1 VAELLVLLG
10 LLGWLLGMVAERR
23 LAWRCSALDWPLG
36 LLIAL
41 VFVQLALGNRP
52 LVAWALAPSGSP
64 DALPAFPS
72 LVLALGTLAPTHTIG
87 ALRIFLTYAGAYV
100 LVIHLIRTRAQL
112 DRLMSTLLILGGGL
126 AFLGLLDYLGREAWL
141 LRWRNT
147 PATGRLSGTFAN
159 PDHFGAWLTM
169 LIFLG
174 IGYLLARRGPA
185 AGAPSLRDLLR
196 SPARREEA
204 ARRYLPFIALVTMAV
219 ALVFTLSRGAVVS
232 ALVAAL
238 LLLVLLRALRRIR
251 RSLALLGSLLVATV
265 AYGAWIGFEPFLT
278 RVWHADYTGRWVQTL
293 SSLPMLRSFPLLGI
307 GLGTYQDIFV
317 RYQPAVLD
325 PGRVY
330 YTYAH
335 NDLLQLVLELGVVG
349 AVLLLALF
357 WTTTRDLLGAHL
369 LGRAAC
375 PIGGGEAEG
384 ARRNDPFSVGL
395 AVGALSGV
403 VALLIHSLFDFAARI
418 PANGILAATALG
430 IATVALHTRFS
441 PTGERLLTRIRV
453 WSLEDGR
460 LFPVTLGSMAVILS
474 LVLMVWVVRP
484 PLVAARLAEAT
495 RAGVDRATAIRRV
508 EAALALNARDE
519 RALAVRGRLRRQAAL
534 EIWGTGVTPEGRV
547 LPSWEEREQAA
558 LPLATGAVQDHRAA
572 IRGVPS
578 EPTYHGDLARAEWTL
593 ALLDPRDKP
602 QHLAAA
608 LAAFS
613 RAATLAPN
621 DPFIQEALA
630 TFAVPQGGQATEI
643 GLRAA
648 RAVVALDP
656 GRLPDLLDQF
666 LLQGLSPAQWVAMV
680 PETALDRADL
690 GTLLEQRAL
699 FAGAAEAYRQAIEV
713 APSPQ
718 SALTYWLRARLRL
731 RERSPR
737 EALRDIDMA
746 LAQDPDNPELHLV
759 RAEALA
765 ALGDVGALTAYR
777 LAVLK
782 AELPGGR
789 PAGQPFG
796 VQTPRVQ
803 ALVSRAL
810 EPSPGPERYHRAL
823 AQYLADRGLW
833 EQALPEW
840 DAVLAA
846 VPGDAAAHFAR
857 GIVLDALGK
866 GTPALQEYRQA
877 VALDGTRSAFR
888 LRLARR
894 LWETEQYYQAMN
906 EWRSVLGPD
915 PGNLEAR
922 LGLARGAAKAG
933 DRATAAQEYLRIL
946 QIVPDQPEAR
956 RELARLGRAGGP

>member
-64 DALPAFPS
+64 DAPPAFPS
-72 LVLALGTLAPTHTIG
+72 LVLTLGTLAPTHTIS

-174 IGYLLARRGPA
+174 IGYLLARSGPA
-185 AGAPSLRDLLR
+185 AGGPSLRGLLR
-196 SPARREEA
+196 SSARREEA
-204 ARRYLPFIALVTMAV
+204 ARRYLPFLALLIMAL

-232 ALVAAL
+232 ALIAVL
-238 LLLVLLRALRRIR
+238 LLLALLRALSRIR
-251 RSLALLGSLLVATV
+251 RSLALVGALLVATMGY
-265 AYGAWIGFEPFLT
+265 AAWIGFDPFLT
-278 RVWHADYTGRWVQTL
+278 RLWHADYTGRWVQTL

-317 RYQPAVLD
+317 RYQPAALD

-357 WTTTRDLLGAHL
+357 WNTTRDLLGAHL

-375 PIGGGEAEG
+375 PVGGGEAEG

-395 AVGALSGV
+395 AVGALSGM
-403 VALLIHSLFDFAARI
+403 VALLVHSLFDFAARI
-418 PANGILAATALG
+418 PANGILAAACLG

-441 PTGERLLTRIRV
+441 PTGERLLTRVRV
-453 WSLEDGR
+453 WTLADGR
-460 LFPVTLGSMAVILS
+460 LFPVTLGAMAIVLS
-474 LVLMVWVVRP
+474 LVLMVWIVRP

-495 RAGVDRATAIRRV
+495 RPGVDRFTAIHRA

-534 EIWGTGVTPEGRV
+534 DIWNTGATPDGRV
-547 LPSWEEREQAA
+547 LPSWEERLQAA
-558 LPLATGAVQDHRAA
+558 LPLAIGAVQDHRAA
-572 IRGVPS
+572 IRDVPS

-593 ALLDPRDKP
+593 ALLDSRDKS

-613 RAATLAPN
+613 RAAVLAPN

-630 TFAVPQGGQATEI
+630 AFAVPQGGEATEI

-648 RAVVALDP
+648 RAVVARDP
-656 GRLPDLLDQF
+656 GRLPDLIDQF
-666 LLQGLSPAQWVAMV
+666 LPQGLTPVQWVALV
-680 PETALDRADL
+680 PESAVDRADL

-699 FAGAAEAYRQAIEV
+699 LAGAAEAYRRAIEV
-713 APSPQ
+713 APSDQ
-718 SALTYWLRARLRL
+718 VALPYWLSARLRL

-737 EALRDIDMA
+737 EALRDVERA
-746 LAQDPDNPELHLV
+746 LAQDPNNPELHLV

-765 ALGDVGALTAYR
+765 ALGDATALTAFR

-782 AELPGGR
+782 AEMPAGR
-789 PAGQPFG
+789 PADRPFG
-796 VQTPRVQ
+796 ALPPRVET
-803 ALVSRAL
+803 LVSRAL
-810 EPSPGPERYHRAL
+810 EAPAGPARYHRAL
-823 AQYLADRGLW
+823 AQYLMGRALW
-833 EQALPEW
+833 DQALPEW
-840 DAVLAA
+840 EAVLAA
-846 VPGDAAAHFAR
+846 VPGDAEAHFAR
-857 GIVLDALGK
+857 GVVLDALGRADS
-866 GTPALQEYRQA
+866 ALQEYRQA
-877 VALDGTRSAFR
+877 VILDGTRRAFR

-906 EWRSVLGPD
+906 EWQSVLGQD

-922 LGLARGAAKAG
+922 LGLARAATKAG
-933 DRATAAQEYLRIL
+933 DRAAAAQEYLRIL

-956 RELARLGRAGGP
+956 QELARLGRAPGP

>member
-1 VAELLVLLG
+1 MLLG

-64 DALPAFPS
+64 DAPPAFPS
-72 LVLALGTLAPTHTIG
+72 LVLTLGTLAPTHTIS

-185 AGAPSLRDLLR
+185 AGGPSLRGLLR
-196 SPARREEA
+196 SPARREET
-204 ARRYLPFIALVTMAV
+204 ARRYLPFLALVIMAV

-232 ALVAAL
+232 ALLAVL
-238 LLLVLLRALRRIR
+238 LLLALLRALSRIR
-251 RSLALLGSLLVATV
+251 RSLALVGALLVATMGY
-265 AYGAWIGFEPFLT
+265 AAWIGFDPFLT
-278 RVWHADYTGRWVQTL
+278 RLWHADYTGRWVQTL

-317 RYQPAVLD
+317 RYQPAALD

-357 WTTTRDLLGAHL
+357 WNTTRDLLGAHL

-375 PIGGGEAEG
+375 PVGGGEAEG

-395 AVGALSGV
+395 AVGALSGI
-403 VALLIHSLFDFAARI
+403 VALLVHSLFDFAARI
-418 PANGILAATALG
+418 PANGILAAACLG

-441 PTGERLLTRIRV
+441 PTGERLLTRVRV
-453 WSLEDGR
+453 WSLADGR
-460 LFPVTLGSMAVILS
+460 LFPVTLGAMAIVLS
-474 LVLMVWVVRP
+474 LVLMVWIVRP

-495 RAGVDRATAIRRV
+495 RPGVDRFTAIHRA
-508 EAALALNARDE
+508 EAALALNGRDE

-534 EIWGTGVTPEGRV
+534 DIWNTGATPDGRL
-547 LPSWEEREQAA
+547 LPSWEERLQAA
-558 LPLATGAVQDHRAA
+558 LPLAIGAVQDHRAA

-593 ALLDPRDKP
+593 ALLDSRDKS

-613 RAATLAPN
+613 RAAVLAPN

-630 TFAVPQGGQATEI
+630 AFAVPQGGEATEI

-648 RAVVALDP
+648 RAVVARDP
-656 GRLPDLLDQF
+656 GRLPDLIDQF
-666 LLQGLSPAQWVAMV
+666 LPQGLTPVQWVALV
-680 PETALDRADL
+680 PESAVDRADL

-699 FAGAAEAYRQAIEV
+699 LAGAAEAYRRAIEV
-713 APSPQ
+713 APSDQ
-718 SALTYWLRARLRL
+718 VALPYWLSARLRL

-737 EALRDIDMA
+737 EALRDVERA
-746 LAQDPDNPELHLV
+746 LAQDPNNPELHLV

-765 ALGDVGALTAYR
+765 ALGDATALTAFR

-782 AELPGGR
+782 AEMPAGR
-789 PAGQPFG
+789 PTDRPFG
-796 VQTPRVQ
+796 ALPPRVET
-803 ALVSRAL
+803 LVSRAL
-810 EPSPGPERYHRAL
+810 EAPAGPARYHRAL
-823 AQYLADRGLW
+823 AQYLMGRALW
-833 EQALPEW
+833 DQALPEW
-840 DAVLAA
+840 EAVLAA
-846 VPGDAAAHFAR
+846 VPGDAEAHFAR
-857 GIVLDALGK
+857 GVVLDALGRADS
-866 GTPALQEYRQA
+866 ALQEYRQA
-877 VALDGTRSAFR
+877 VILDGTRRAFR

-906 EWRSVLGPD
+906 EWQSVLGQD

-922 LGLARGAAKAG
+922 FGLARAAAKAG
-933 DRATAAQEYLRIL
+933 DRAAAAQEYLRIL

-956 RELARLGRAGGP
+956 RELGRLGRAAGS

>member
-1 VAELLVLLG
+1 MLLG

-64 DALPAFPS
+64 DAPPAFPS
-72 LVLALGTLAPTHTIG
+72 LVLTLGTLAPTHTIS

-174 IGYLLARRGPA
+174 IGYLLARSGPA
-185 AGAPSLRDLLR
+185 AGGPSLRGLLR
-196 SPARREEA
+196 SSARREEA
-204 ARRYLPFIALVTMAV
+204 ARRYLPFLALVIMAV

-232 ALVAAL
+232 ALIAVL
-238 LLLVLLRALRRIR
+238 LLLALLRALSRIR
-251 RSLALLGSLLVATV
+251 RSLALVGALLVATMGY
-265 AYGAWIGFEPFLT
+265 AAWIGFDPFLT
-278 RVWHADYTGRWVQTL
+278 RLWHADYTGRWVQTL

-317 RYQPAVLD
+317 RYQPAALD

-357 WTTTRDLLGAHL
+357 WNTTRDLLGAHL

-375 PIGGGEAEG
+375 PVGGGEAEG

-395 AVGALSGV
+395 AVGALSGI
-403 VALLIHSLFDFAARI
+403 VALLVHSLFDFAARI
-418 PANGILAATALG
+418 PANGILAAACLG

-441 PTGERLLTRIRV
+441 PTGERLLTRVRV
-453 WSLEDGR
+453 WTLADGR
-460 LFPVTLGSMAVILS
+460 LFPVTLGAMAIILS
-474 LVLMVWVVRP
+474 LVLMVWIVRP

-495 RAGVDRATAIRRV
+495 RPGVDRFTAIHRA
-508 EAALALNARDE
+508 EAALALNGRDE

-534 EIWGTGVTPEGRV
+534 DIWNTGATPDGRV
-547 LPSWEEREQAA
+547 LPSWEERLQAA

-572 IRGVPS
+572 IRSVPS

-593 ALLDPRDKP
+593 ALLDSRDKS

-613 RAATLAPN
+613 RAAVLAPN

-630 TFAVPQGGQATEI
+630 AFAVPQGGEATDI

-648 RAVVALDP
+648 RAVVARDP
-656 GRLPDLLDQF
+656 GRLPDLIDQF
-666 LLQGLSPAQWVAMV
+666 LPQGLTPVQWVALV
-680 PETALDRADL
+680 PESAVDRADL

-699 FAGAAEAYRQAIEV
+699 LAGAAEAYRRAIEV
-713 APSPQ
+713 APSDQ
-718 SALTYWLRARLRL
+718 VALPYWLSARLRL

-737 EALRDIDMA
+737 EALRDVERA
-746 LAQDPDNPELHLV
+746 LAQDPNNPELHLV

-765 ALGDVGALTAYR
+765 ALGDATALTAFR

-782 AELPGGR
+782 AEMPAGR
-789 PAGQPFG
+789 PTDRPFG
-796 VQTPRVQ
+796 ALPPRVET
-803 ALVSRAL
+803 LVSRAL
-810 EPSPGPERYHRAL
+810 EAPAGPARYHRAL
-823 AQYLADRGLW
+823 AQYLMGRALW
-833 EQALPEW
+833 DQALPEW
-840 DAVLAA
+840 EAVLAA
-846 VPGDAAAHFAR
+846 VPGDAEAHFAR
-857 GIVLDALGK
+857 GVVLDALGRADS
-866 GTPALQEYRQA
+866 ALQEYRQA
-877 VALDGTRSAFR
+877 VILDGTRRAFR

-906 EWRSVLGPD
+906 EWQSVLGQD

-922 LGLARGAAKAG
+922 FGLARAAAKAG
-933 DRATAAQEYLRIL
+933 DRAAAAQEYLRIL

-956 RELARLGRAGGP
+956 RELGRLGRAAGS

>member
-1 VAELLVLLG
+1 MAQLLVLLG

-52 LVAWALAPSGSP
+52 LVAWALAPPGSP
-64 DALPAFPS
+64 DAPPAFPS
-72 LVLALGTLAPTHTIG
+72 LVLTLGTLAPPHTIS

-185 AGAPSLRDLLR
+185 AGGPSLRGLLH
-196 SPARREEA
+196 SPTRREEA
-204 ARRYLPFIALVTMAV
+204 ARRYLPFLALVIMAV

-232 ALVAAL
+232 FLIAVL
-238 LLLVLLRALRRIR
+238 LLLALLRALSRIR
-251 RSLALLGSLLVATV
+251 RSLALVGALLVATIGY
-265 AYGAWIGFEPFLT
+265 AAWIGFEPFLT
-278 RVWHADYTGRWVQTL
+278 RLWHADYTGRWVQTL

-317 RYQPAVLD
+317 RYQPAVLQ

-349 AVLLLALF
+349 AVLLLALL
-357 WTTTRDLLGAHL
+357 WKTTRDLLGAHL

-375 PIGGGEAEG
+375 PVGGGEAEG

-395 AVGALSGV
+395 AVGALSGI
-403 VALLIHSLFDFAARI
+403 VALLAHSLFDFAARI
-418 PANGILAATALG
+418 PANGILAAASLG

-441 PTGERLLTRIRV
+441 PTGERLLTRVRV
-453 WSLEDGR
+453 WTLADGR
-460 LFPVTLGSMAVILS
+460 LFPVTLGAVAIILS
-474 LVLMVWVVRP
+474 LVLTMWIVRP
-484 PLVAARLAEAT
+484 PLVAVRLAEAT
-495 RAGVDRATAIRRV
+495 RPGVDRFTAIHRAD
-508 EAALALNARDE
+508 AALVLNARDE

-534 EIWGTGVTPEGRV
+534 DIWNTGATPDGRV
-547 LPSWEEREQAA
+547 LPSWEERLQAA
-558 LPLATGAVQDHRAA
+558 LPLAIGAVQDHRAA

-593 ALLDPRDKP
+593 ALLDPRDRP
-602 QHLAAA
+602 QHLGAA

-613 RAATLAPN
+613 RAAVLAPN

-630 TFAVPQGGQATEI
+630 TFAVPQGGEATEI

-656 GRLPDLLDQF
+656 GRLPDLIDQF
-666 LLQGLSPAQWVAMV
+666 VPQGLTPAQWVAMV
-680 PETALDRADL
+680 PESAVDRADL

-699 FAGAAEAYRQAIEV
+699 LAGAAEAYRRAFEV
-713 APSPQ
+713 APSDQ
-718 SALTYWLRARLRL
+718 VALPYWLAARLRL
-731 RERSPR
+731 RERNPR
-737 EALRDIDMA
+737 EALRDVERA
-746 LAQDPDNPELHLV
+746 LAQDPNNPELYLV

-765 ALGDVGALTAYR
+765 ALGDAAAVTAFR

-782 AELPGGR
+782 AEVPAGR
-789 PAGQPFG
+789 PADRPFG
-796 VQTPRVQ
+796 PVPPRVDT
-803 ALVSRAL
+803 LVSRAL
-810 EPSPGPERYHRAL
+810 QAPAGPARYHRAL
-823 AQYLADRGLW
+823 AQYLMGRALW
-833 EQALPEW
+833 DQALPEW
-840 DAVLAA
+840 EAVLAA
-846 VPGDAAAHFAR
+846 VPGDAEAHFGR
-857 GIVLDALGK
+857 GVVLDALGR
-866 GTPALQEYRQA
+866 GDSALQEYRQA
-877 VALDGTRSAFR
+877 VIFDGTRRAFR

-906 EWRSVLGPD
+906 EWQSVLGQD

-922 LGLARGAAKAG
+922 FGLARAAAKAG
-933 DRATAAQEYLRIL
+933 DRAAAAQEYLRIL

-956 RELARLGRAGGP
+956 RELARLRAAAP